1 MSERQAPGGPGKKG
15 LLEIFNLNL
24 SGKEA
29 TWLKVAAVGIAI
41 GILLINSGDIFG
53 VSATPKRPAGAL
65 EVTAPVARSGDELA
79 QMEQQMARDL
89 EQTLS
94 AIRGAGQVRVSVS
107 LAAGPEVKPVFNNQ
121 TTVTKTGEKA
131 GDGSLRDSTTETRN
145 QTNVVVQDG
154 STQSLAVEKRTR
166 AQIAGVTI
174 VAEGAKDATVKEML
188 FRAAVTRLGIPGHKV
203 TVMPAAEGGG
213 R

>member
-1 MSERQAPGGPGKKG
+1 VSEHQAPGGPGKKG
-15 LLEIFNLNL
+15 LLELFNLKSL

-29 TWLKVAAVGIAI
+29 TWLKVAAVGIVI
-41 GILLINSGDIFG
+41 GILLINSGDLFG

-65 EVTAPVARSGDELA
+65 EVTAPARSADELA
-79 QMEQQMARDL
+79 QMEHDLARDL

-107 LAAGPEVKPVFNNQ
+107 LEAGPMVKPVFNNRTQ
-121 TTVTKTGEKA
+121 VTKTGEKA
-131 GDGSLRDSTTETRN
+131 GDGSLRDSTTETRD

-154 STQSLAVEKRTR
+154 NSQSLAIEKRTR

-174 VAEGAKDATVKEML
+174 VAEGARDATVKEML
-188 FRAAVTRLGIPGHKV
+188 FRAAVTRLGIAGHKV
-203 TVMPAAEGGG
+203 TVMPAQEGGG